1 MILDEPSSGM
11 DLKARNDLRNLLLQ
25 LRKERTILI
34 TTHFME
40 EAERLADRVIMLNDG
55 EVVLNGSDTLT
66 ELKKIYGNFSISYL

>member
-40 EAERLADRVIMLNDG
+40 EAERMADRVIMLNDG
-55 EVVLNGSDTLT
+55 EVVLNSSDTLT
-66 ELKKIYGNFSISYL
+66 ELKKLYG

>member
-1 MILDEPSSGM
+1 M

-55 EVVLNGSDTLT
+55 EVVLNDSDTLT
-66 ELKKIYGNFSISYL
+66 ELKKLYG

>member
-55 EVVLNGSDTLT
+55 EVVLNDSDTII
-66 ELKKIYGNFSISYL
+66 ELKKIYG

>member
-66 ELKKIYGNFSISYL
+66 ELKKIYGNFSISY